1 MLNGTFYNQS
11 WDNDKKKK
19 RHTEREELT
28 GNGPQDEAQAIGLQD
43 FV

>member
-1 MLNGTFYNQS
+1 MEHFTTSPGIMI
-11 WDNDKKKK
+11 KKKK